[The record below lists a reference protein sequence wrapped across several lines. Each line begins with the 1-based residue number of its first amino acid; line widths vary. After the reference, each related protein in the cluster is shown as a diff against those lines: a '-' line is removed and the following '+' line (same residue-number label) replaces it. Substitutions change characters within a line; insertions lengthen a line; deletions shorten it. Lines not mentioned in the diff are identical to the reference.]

1 MAEIEIN
8 NITFTYGKDTR
19 PVLIDAQA
27 TIRPGINLLMG
38 PNGTGKTT
46 LLKIM
51 SGILQPKS
59 GQCLVGGLDISLRQ
73 PEALRRV
80 FYLGD
85 EAQFPLPTIA
95 DMARLHA
102 PFYPNFSEKRLWEN
116 LEDFHMSGTEKL
128 SDLSVGSRRKAN
140 IAYALSLGV
149 DALYLDEPANGL
161 DILAKKTLNRM
172 IARSMTDDNIVVVA
186 THTVLEMEHLF
197 DAVTFIDHGALPL
210 SATVEDITDKL
221 AFVSGDRPAPG
232 AIHSETGVGGYR
244 SIVRNVDGIESQV
257 DYVLM
262 FLAMAQGNAET
273 LANIIYETDD
283 ESDGIDR

>member
-1 MAEIEIN
+1 MAEIEIKD
-8 NITFTYGKDTR
+8 ISFSYGKGR
-19 PVLIDAQA
+19 PVLIQA
-27 TIRPGINLLMG
+27 SATLRPGINLLMG

-51 SGILQPKS
+51 SGMLQPQS
-59 GQCLVGGLDISLRQ
+59 GRCLIDHQDISLRR

-80 FYLGD
+80 FYLAD
-85 EAQFPLPTIA
+85 ETQMPLPTIA

-116 LEDFHMSGTEKL
+116 LEDFHMTGTEKL
-128 SDLSVGSRRKAN
+128 AQMSLGSRRKAN

-161 DILAKKTLNRM
+161 DILAKKTLNKM
-172 IARSMTDDNIVVVA
+172 IARCMTDDNIVVIA

-210 SATVEDITDKL
+210 SASVEDITSRL
-221 AFVSGDRPAPG
+221 AFVTTDHPAPG
-232 AIHSETGVGGYR
+232 AIYSEPGVGGYR
-244 SIVRNVDGIESQV
+244 SIVRNFDGIESQI

-262 FLAMAQGNAET
+262 FVAMAQGNAAG
-273 LANIIYETDD
+273 LVNIINEKEEDY
-283 ESDGIDR
+283 DGIDR